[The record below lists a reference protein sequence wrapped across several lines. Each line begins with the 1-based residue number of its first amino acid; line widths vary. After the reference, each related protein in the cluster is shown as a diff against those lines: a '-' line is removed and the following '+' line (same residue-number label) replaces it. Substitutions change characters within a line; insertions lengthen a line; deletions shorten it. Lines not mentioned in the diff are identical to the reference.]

1 LGSIVS
7 IHVGFLIGKVGL
19 GRALEERRG
28 EERRGEE
35 RRVGEGDNSIRTAIM
50 LDGNSCEGKGD

>member
-1 LGSIVS
+1 
-7 IHVGFLIGKVGL
+7 VGFLIGKVGL
-19 GRALEERRG
+19 GRAL